1 MYLFTSLTS
10 VLAWKR
16 VYPRKFDALFR
27 PGRRHPVQTQTPS
40 VQSTAENLSCTGS
53 LPEQKPAS
61 NLPSPL
67 YPCCTKTTACLREL
81 YSLTVLKSERF
92 LYQKRYSWEVKLS
105 IWWSENIQLPEDE
118 SSGSCILPGRSR
130 QVLSAP
136 FGKLGRFCPIY
147 DFSSDNSAASRSS
160 LQADTG
166 VIRLQ
171 PYLRQT
177 SLNFPKWEML
187 SFVQHLT
194 VTEVKLVFSHIACS
208 PEAIWEDR
216 CK

>member
-27 PGRRHPVQTQTPS
+27 PGRRHPVQTQNPS

-61 NLPSPL
+61 NLPSHL

-136 FGKLGRFCPIY
+136 FGKLRRFCPIY
-147 DFSSDNSAASRSS
+147 DFSSDNSAASRSC

-177 SLNFPKWEML
+177 SLNFLKWVC
-187 SFVQHLT
+187 FT
-194 VTEVKLVFSHIACS
+194 FF
-208 PEAIWEDR
+208 
-216 CK
+216 

>member
-1 MYLFTSLTS
+1 MSSLF
-10 VLAWKR
+10 
-16 VYPRKFDALFR
+16 
-27 PGRRHPVQTQTPS
+27 
-40 VQSTAENLSCTGS
+40 
-53 LPEQKPAS
+53 S
-61 NLPSPL
+61 NLAVSRNFSMGI
-67 YPCCTKTTACLREL
+67 LRIP
-81 YSLTVLKSERF
+81 F
-92 LYQKRYSWEVKLS
+92 LCGWDVKFVHR
-105 IWWSENIQLPEDE
+105 WSEKGRTAGGF
-118 SSGSCILPGRSR
+118 SSCGSTLPGRSS

-136 FGKLGRFCPIY
+136 FGKLRRFCPIY
-147 DFSSDNSAASRSS
+147 DFSSDTPAVSRSC

-187 SFVQHLT
+187 SFIQQLT

-216 CK
+216 GK

>member
-1 MYLFTSLTS
+1 MNRDPGFIKKTSQLS
-10 VLAWKR
+10 DEL
-16 VYPRKFDALFR
+16 VYSAI
-27 PGRRHPVQTQTPS
+27 Q
-40 VQSTAENLSCTGS
+40 
-53 LPEQKPAS
+53 LPA
-61 NLPSPL
+61 
-67 YPCCTKTTACLREL
+67 AI
-81 YSLTVLKSERF
+81 
-92 LYQKRYSWEVKLS
+92 S
-105 IWWSENIQLPEDE
+105 IWESSGFLVLRSENIQLPEDE

-136 FGKLGRFCPIY
+136 FGKLRRFCPIY
-147 DFSSDNSAASRSS
+147 DFSSDNSAVSRSC

-208 PEAIWEDR
+208 PA
-216 CK
+216 